1 MKKWNEWTS
10 KQKIVLGITVGWLIV
25 GGAVGIKIYK
35 ANQHEQVIEQALDT
49 IKKEKLTLEQLQKVV
64 DELRDKENPNFLAK
78 EVDLKALDSIQKQID
93 QLKAEHK
100 NNSLSEVAK
109 ENKEVVTILD
119 EVESNVKAVN
129 YQLMTQNKV
138 TQLFTVNDKEQV
150 IAGTDFNLELPTAD
164 DLTLADIEAVVTAT
178 KNEAKLVTIPK
189 STDEKKSWELAIDTL
204 TKEAEKQVTEIN
216 SLTEAVAKWFNKD
229 NKPLDI
235 VKRDDLKAIEKRINS
250 LKNKKAKDELS
261 VKWKQVN
268 EAVVKKEKAEADK
281 KAKETGG
288 KVEQKADGTFEV
300 TTPQDKPQ
308 NVASNDASTT
318 NQDTGYQGN
327 NNQGGGYNP
336 PATNNGG
343 NNNSGGGSVT
353 PPTNNGGGQNN
364 GNNGGNNNGGNNN
377 GGGGNVTPPAHTC
390 PTAPY
395 ATSSAA
401 DDAAVA
407 AGAREW
413 LVEGVYCP
421 EDGKL
426 VGFTYRI
433 TATWD

>member
-1 MKKWNEWTS
+1 MKKWNEWTK
-10 KQKIVLGITVGWLIV
+10 KQKMTLGIAVACVVV
-25 GGAVGIKIYK
+25 GGAVGTNTYL
-35 ANQHEQVIEQALDT
+35 ANQQQAAIAKDLEM
-49 IKKEKLTLEQLQKVV
+49 IKNEKLTLEQLEKAVNQ
-64 DELRDKENPNFLAK
+64 LRDKENPNFLVK
-78 EVDLKALDSIQKQID
+78 EVDLKALDSIQKQLD
-93 QLKAEHK
+93 QLKKEHK
-100 NNSLSEVAK
+100 NVFYEEVGK
-109 ENKEVVTILD
+109 ENREVVTLLD

-150 IAGTDFNLELPTAD
+150 IAGTYFNLELPTAD

-189 STDEKKSWELAIDTL
+189 STDEKNSWEQAIESL

-216 SLTEAVAKWFNKD
+216 ALNEVVAKWFNKD
-229 NKPLDI
+229 NKPLDT

-268 EAVVKKEKAEADK
+268 EAVVKKEKEEADK

-300 TTPQDKPQ
+300 TTPQDKSQ
-308 NVASNDASTT
+308 NVASNDAGTT
-318 NQDTGYQGN
+318 NQDTGYQG
-327 NNQGGGYNP
+327 NQGGGYNP

-343 NNNSGGGSVT
+343 NNNSGDGSVT
-353 PPTNNGGGQNN
+353 PPINNGGGQNP